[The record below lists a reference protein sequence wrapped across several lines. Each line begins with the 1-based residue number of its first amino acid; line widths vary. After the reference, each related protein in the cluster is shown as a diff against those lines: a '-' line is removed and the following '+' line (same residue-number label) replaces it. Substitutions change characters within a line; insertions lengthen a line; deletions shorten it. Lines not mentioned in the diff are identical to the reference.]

1 MEEAPEVPTQ
11 VWEDYA
17 LHLEILEHQLKLDTG
32 LPLLIDVARGT
43 QYLHE
48 HFIIHGD
55 LKAKVATREEAVRMI
70 CWKEVEGTTEGGQ
83 LAYMSEMLLVFL
95 SHNLPFKPLAP
106 CFIPQNQG
114 VWRRSKVV
122 HVAPLRLFFGKR
134 HCVRACP
141 TACQFYTFILRHLK
155 AQHAQHKALTLVRN
169 TGALLSSHFFK
180 LFLIASKLEH
190 DVKRIEQKT
199 FTC

>member
-55 LKAKVATREEAVRMI
+55 LKPDNILLKTDSAAPKGFLAKIT
-70 CWKEVEGTTEGGQ
+70 G
-83 LAYMSEMLLVFL
+83 
-95 SHNLPFKPLAP
+95 
-106 CFIPQNQG
+106 
-114 VWRRSKVV
+114 RR
-122 HVAPLRLFFGKR
+122 A
-134 HCVRACP
+134 
-141 TACQFYTFILRHLK
+141 I
-155 AQHAQHKALTLVRN
+155 N
-169 TGALLSSHFFK
+169 
-180 LFLIASKLEH
+180 
-190 DVKRIEQKT
+190 
-199 FTC
+199 